1 MLRTLLLLC
10 LALPAAA
17 QDAPTTA
24 APDAASG
31 PRRIVSLYSD
41 LRAMST
47 GDLLTVVLE
56 ERTSARRTTTSS
68 DQTETAYGGS
78 ASVSPTLGGTFSLG
92 GDFARRSGEDSRTV
106 QSDLLVGTL
115 TARVVGVDPAGN
127 LLVEGER
134 QLDVDGTTHILQVSG
149 LVRPQDVGPSN
160 SVLSHQ
166 IADARVAYRTEGG
179 GGLPF
184 LSSKLLTTIGAAAVL
199 IGAVVLGSS
208 LSGSAGD
215 ALPTGE

>member
-1 MLRTLLLLC
+1 M
-10 LALPAAA
+10 
-17 QDAPTTA
+17 
-24 APDAASG
+24 
-31 PRRIVSLYSD
+31 
-41 LRAMST
+41 
-47 GDLLTVVLE
+47 
-56 ERTSARRTTTSS
+56 
-68 DQTETAYGGS
+68 
-78 ASVSPTLGGTFSLG
+78 
-92 GDFARRSGEDSRTV
+92 
-106 QSDLLVGTL
+106 GTL